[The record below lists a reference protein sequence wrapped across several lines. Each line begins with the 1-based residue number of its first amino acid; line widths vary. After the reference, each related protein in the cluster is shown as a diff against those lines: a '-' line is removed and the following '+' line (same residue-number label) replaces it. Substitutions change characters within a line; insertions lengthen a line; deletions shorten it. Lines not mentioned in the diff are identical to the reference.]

1 MQKKENIER
10 VNRKMKDTFAAYHP
24 IINFTFFCTVIIC
37 GMFFMHPV
45 LLCISVA
52 AAFSYSVYLNGR
64 RAVKFNLI
72 FVLPAMI
79 AVSAINPLFHH
90 SGMTILGYAGNN
102 PITLESICYG
112 MVAGLMFASII
123 LWFSCYNAVMTSD
136 KFIYLFGGIA
146 PALSLIFAMVLRFV
160 PKFKTQI
167 ITISNAQ
174 KCIGRDVN
182 NGSYPERVRHG
193 IKILSIMVTW
203 ALENAI
209 ETADSMRSRGYGLKG
224 RTSFSIFRFD
234 ARDKGLLLV
243 IMVFIAVMSAGS
255 AAGQTN
261 IQYFPSIAIGEI
273 SGFSVLI
280 YSAYFLL
287 CFTPIILNVM
297 EEVKWHYFR
306 SGI

>member
-1 MQKKENIER
+1 
-10 VNRKMKDTFAAYHP
+10 MKDTFAAYHP
-24 IINFTFFCTVIIC
+24 IINFTFFCAVILC
-37 GMFFMHPV
+37 SMFFMHPV
-45 LLCISVA
+45 LLCISVLA
-52 AAFSYSVYLNGR
+52 SFSYSVYLNGR
-64 RAVKFNLI
+64 KALKSNLV
-72 FVLPAMI
+72 FVLPVMI
-79 AVSAINPLFHH
+79 AVSLLNPLFNHR
-90 SGMTILGYAGNN
+90 GLTILGYMREN
-102 PITLESICYG
+102 PITLESIYYG
-112 MVAGLMFASII
+112 MASGLMFASII

-136 KFIYLFGGIA
+136 KFIYLFGRIA
-146 PALSLIFAMVLRFV
+146 PALSLIFSMVLRFV

-182 NGSYPERVRHG
+182 NGTYIERARHG
-193 IKILSIMVTW
+193 IKILSVMITW

-209 ETADSMRSRGYGLKG
+209 ETSDSMRSRGYGLKG

-234 ARDKGLLLV
+234 TRDKGLLLLMMIFIIV
-243 IMVFIAVMSAGS
+243 IIAGS

-261 IQYFPSIAIGEI
+261 IQYFPSIKAGEI
-273 SGFSVLI
+273 TVFSIFI

-287 CFTPIILNVM
+287 CFIPIILDAA